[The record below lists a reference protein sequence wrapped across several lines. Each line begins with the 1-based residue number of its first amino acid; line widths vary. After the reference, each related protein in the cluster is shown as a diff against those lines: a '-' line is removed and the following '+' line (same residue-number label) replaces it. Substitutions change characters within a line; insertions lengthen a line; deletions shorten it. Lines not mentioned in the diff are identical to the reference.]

1 MAYFEI
7 FLALFALLFLSYYCF
22 RNKYGLP
29 TYWPFVGMLPALLQN
44 HHRLHHF
51 LADVLEKSEL
61 TFFIK
66 GPWLSNFRLLVTA
79 DPANVHHVLSKNFGN
94 YPKGPKFRE
103 TFESLGDGI
112 FNSDGDL
119 WQYHRNMAQTFFGH
133 PQFQPFFLKGIWEK
147 VENGLFPVLDH
158 ISKQGLE
165 IDLQDLFQ
173 RWLGVGKE
181 RKLREAD
188 KVADDFIFDCI
199 SRKMEEMCKRSLSAG
214 QNKVENEWKLDIMN
228 LYIGDKRASS
238 EIGSHT
244 NKFLRDAALNFLVAG
259 RDTTSTALSWFFY
272 LLSKNPRVMSRIR
285 EELDMILAQAKYVHD
300 FNKDDKTKGHQRY
313 NYLSRNFAELSNKLI
328 YLHCAVCETMRLYP
342 PVAFNNKAPMEPDI
356 LPSGHQ
362 VDSSM
367 QIILHIYAMGR
378 MKSIWGEDCHEFKPE
393 RWISN
398 KGSIKHE
405 PSHKFLAFNAGPRTC
420 LGKHMSL
427 IQMKATAIAI
437 ISNYD
442 IQPIE
447 GHVVV
452 PDSSVILRM
461 KHGFKV
467 KVLASQP

>member
-7 FLALFALLFLSYYCF
+7 FFALFALLFLSYYGF

-44 HHRLHHF
+44 HHRIHHF
-51 LADVLEKSEL
+51 FAEVIEKSEL

-66 GPWLSNFRLLVTA
+66 GPWFSNLPLLVTA

-147 VENGLFPVLDH
+147 VENGLFLVLDH

-173 RWLGVGKE
+173 RFTFDITCTIILGHDPKSLCINLPNHPFYALHDGEDAIVYRHLVPRCVWKFQRWLGVGKE
-181 RKLREAD
+181 RKLKEAD

-199 SRKMEEMCKRSLSAG
+199 SRKKEEMCKRSLSAR
-214 QNKVENEWKLDIMN
+214 QNKKLDIMN
-228 LYIGDKRASS
+228 LYIDEKRANS

-244 NKFLRDAALNFLVAG
+244 NKFLRDAALNFLLAG
-259 RDTTSTALSWFFY
+259 RDTTKLS
-272 LLSKNPRVMSRIR
+272 
-285 EELDMILAQAKYVHD
+285 D
-300 FNKDDKTKGHQRY
+300 
-313 NYLSRNFAELSNKLI
+313 KLI
-328 YLHCAVCETMRLYP
+328 CLHCAVCETTRLYP
-342 PVAFNNKAPMEPDI
+342 PVASNNKAPMEPDI
-356 LPSGHQ
+356 LPSGHR

-367 QIILHIYAMGR
+367 QIVLHIYTMGR
-378 MKSIWGEDCHEFKPE
+378 MKSIRGEDCHEFKPE

-398 KGSIKHE
+398 KGTIKHE

-442 IQPIE
+442 ILPIE

-452 PDSSVILRM
+452 PDSSIILRM

-467 KVLASQP
+467 KVLTSQQ